1 MGADRGPAVLVD
13 LFGERALLVRADDQA
28 TIHRLAAALG
38 AALSTGRVI
47 DVVPGDR
54 SLLLIFD
61 GTDDGEVSAR
71 EVVTDALAAPVV
83 TPSRRRH
90 VIPVRYGGDDG
101 PDLADAARLAG
112 MTTDE
117 LVELHTSGEHPVL
130 FLGFAPGF
138 PYIGDLPPSLV
149 LPRLSTPRTVIPAG
163 SVGIAESYTGIYPA
177 PLPAG
182 WRIIGRTPMALFD
195 PRTDPPTT
203 LLAGDLVRFEAI
215 P

>member
-1 MGADRGPAVLVD
+1 
-13 LFGERALLVRADDQA
+13 
-28 TIHRLAAALG
+28 
-38 AALSTGRVI
+38 
-47 DVVPGDR
+47 
-54 SLLLIFD
+54 
-61 GTDDGEVSAR
+61 
-71 EVVTDALAAPVV
+71 
-83 TPSRRRH
+83 
-90 VIPVRYGGDDG
+90 
-101 PDLADAARLAG
+101 
-112 MTTDE
+112 
-117 LVELHTSGEHPVL
+117 VL

-149 LPRLSTPRTVIPAG
+149 LPRLSTPRTVTPAG